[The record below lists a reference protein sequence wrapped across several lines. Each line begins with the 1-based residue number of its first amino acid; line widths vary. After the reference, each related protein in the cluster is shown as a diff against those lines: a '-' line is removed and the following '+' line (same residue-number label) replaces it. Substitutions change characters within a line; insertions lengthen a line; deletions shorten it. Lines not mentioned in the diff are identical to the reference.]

1 MTSTEL
7 RKRIEELKSQS
18 PAKRERKCHSLAVE
32 RKQLEEQ
39 WKQLKLD
46 EQALHAIENN
56 NPFAANRF
64 AVLATIDDDDGGVDE
79 DKMDELVA
87 EVREDEQRDALEN
100 DKETV
105 TIIEE
110 EEQELT
116 DEVRED
122 EQRPPPPGT
131 QYVNG
136 QIQFI
141 DGKYPEHLKL
151 TFSDYYTIYK
161 DA

>member
-1 MTSTEL
+1 MACKTTRTGRASA
-7 RKRIEELKSQS
+7 I
-18 PAKRERKCHSLAVE
+18 
-32 RKQLEEQ
+32 
-39 WKQLKLD
+39 
-46 EQALHAIENN
+46 HAINKN
-56 NPFAANRF
+56 DQLAANQF
-64 AVLATIDDDDGGVDE
+64 AVLAAIDDDDGVDE
-79 DKMDELVA
+79 DEMDEIDA
-87 EVREDEQRDALEN
+87 ECGN
-100 DKETV
+100 DKDKVEEDKIDEIV
-105 TIIEE
+105 AQIEE
-110 EEQELT
+110 EEGEVI